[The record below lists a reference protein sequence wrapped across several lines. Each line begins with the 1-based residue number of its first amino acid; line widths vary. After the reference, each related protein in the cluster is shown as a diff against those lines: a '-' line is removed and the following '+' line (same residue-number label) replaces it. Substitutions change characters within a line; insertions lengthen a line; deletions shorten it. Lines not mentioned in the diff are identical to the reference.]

1 MRRVH
6 PMKRLIT
13 ENASSDAFRPT
24 ASIRNTAEREPKSAP
39 RASKL
44 PERTNEKHDPRSE
57 FAV

>member
-1 MRRVH
+1 
-6 PMKRLIT
+6 MKRLIT

-39 RASKL
+39 SASKL

-57 FAV
+57 FTVY

>member
-1 MRRVH
+1 MRSVQ

-13 ENASSDAFRPT
+13 EKAKSDAFRPT

-39 RASKL
+39 SASKL
-44 PERTNEKHDPRSE
+44 PERKSEKHDPRSE